1 MSYLLKGR
9 SYSSWTEQILTAL
22 TSRETEST
30 IFWRISQYFHPTHR
44 ENAEIIRF
52 NELTLA
58 FEVDIELKHHNELIK
73 HSHWDSFKQ
82 SFIYKCHQD
91 PGTVFKHIV
100 LNFSSAY
107 SIESVAVSLH

>member
-58 FEVDIELKHHNELIK
+58 FEVGIEFKHHNELTK
-73 HSHWDSFKQ
+73 HTHWDSFEH
-82 SFIYKCHQD
+82 SFIHSCHRGPD
-91 PGTVFKHIV
+91 VIFKHIV
-100 LNFSSAY
+100 LDFSSAY
-107 SIESVAVSLH
+107 PTENMVTSFH